1 MGASAKVDGFH
12 WGPYAAISLAILATA
27 VLNWICLREAPVLQ
41 SWMGKNGMNA
51 VTRIM
56 GFLLICIAVQMVIVG
71 SHGVLVDWGFVGE
84 PVSGVA
90 KDKFPF

>member
-1 MGASAKVDGFH
+1 
-12 WGPYAAISLAILATA
+12 
-27 VLNWICLREAPVLQ
+27 
-41 SWMGKNGMNA
+41 MNA
-51 VTRIM
+51 VTLIM
-56 GFLLICIAVQMVIVG
+56 YFLLICIAVQMVIVG